1 MSNFAKKEMR
11 KDIDIPVV
19 EGISVAVVKE
29 LNEEKTTEVYN
40 VYILNQ
46 KSEPIDDVLVS
57 SRGYGQNKST
67 GEKITSSTLR
77 HYIGTVKKKSF
88 AKIEPI
94 IEEVFGINN
103 EYWVSFYVGSKIFD
117 KKFIFLPETI
127 VDENMVIVPLIEKTG
142 VLI

>member
-1 MSNFAKKEMR
+1 
-11 KDIDIPVV
+11 
-19 EGISVAVVKE
+19 
-29 LNEEKTTEVYN
+29 LNEEKTAEVYN

>member
-29 LNEEKTTEVYN
+29 LNEEKTAEVYN

-57 SRGYGQNKST
+57 SRGYGRNKST

-77 HYIGTVKKKSF
+77 HYIGSVKKKSF

>member
-29 LNEEKTTEVYN
+29 LNEEKTAEVYN

-77 HYIGTVKKKSF
+77 HYIGSVKKKSF

>member
-29 LNEEKTTEVYN
+29 LNEEKTAEVYN

>member
-29 LNEEKTTEVYN
+29 LNEEKTAEVYN

-57 SRGYGQNKST
+57 SRGYGRNKST

>member
-1 MSNFAKKEMR
+1 MR

-29 LNEEKTTEVYN
+29 LNEEKTAEVYN

>member
-29 LNEEKTTEVYN
+29 LNEEKTDEVYN